1 MFKSFEPTMDKPL
14 YQSPKHSS
22 SIRNYSLEMNSD
34 AHGWTMLLNLAIYT
48 LQKTTFVF
56 RLVLFFFQML
66 FFSARAF
73 PAGRRLEGA
82 CRLTYHVGRTELDCG
97 QRPSHRRP

>member
-1 MFKSFEPTMDKPL
+1 MLKSFEPTMDKSL
-14 YQSPKHSS
+14 YQAPKPSS
-22 SIRNYSLEMNSD
+22 SIRNYSTGMNSD
-34 AHGWTMLLNLAIYT
+34 AHGSSMLLSLAINA
-48 LQKTTFVF
+48 LQKTAFVF
-56 RLVLFFFQML
+56 RLVLFLFQML
-66 FFSARAF
+66 FFLARAF